1 MPRRARSV
9 GPRWTRKR
17 LVDTL
22 AACYGRSPRGG
33 VACRR
38 GRRGLR
44 GDAADGAAVDARH
57 QSAERAHPRTPLGTA
72 DVRRRTGRGP
82 PTPASRLRVRGDRA
96 DRAAQG
102 RGILPAWRDRGW
114 LEPHVVAVI
123 AVRARP
129 WRQVV
134 VTNGTARSLE
144 DLRRRGDILDI
155 TTVATR
161 FHAVVLA
168 SEVMALVRPWRIHP
182 SKARLAQGRSQVF
195 AHDAPSVDLSVL
207 AVSHDLDES
216 GPGRR
221 QKRASRM
228 ATRMQAAV
236 TGGHGLGASAL
247 GRVALSD
254 NRGRTEKGR
263 SRWTIRHRVG

>member
-1 MPRRARSV
+1 MPGRTRSV

-33 VACRR
+33 VAVAEVAEDFEVSTRTVQRWMHGTNRQNAHIPERR
-38 GRRGLR
+38 LARLMF
-44 GDAADGAAVDARH
+44 GDEQV
-57 QSAERAHPRTPLGTA
+57 E
-72 DVRRRTGRGP
+72 VRR
-82 PTPASRLRVRGDRA
+82 LQQ
-96 DRAAQG
+96 AAYACEALAQIALPKG

-144 DLRRRGDILDI
+144 DLRRRGDILEI

-161 FHAVVLA
+161 FHAVALA
-168 SEVMALVRPWRIHP
+168 SEVMTIVRPWRIHP
-182 SKARLAQGRSQVF
+182 SKALLAQGRSQVF
-195 AHDAPSVDLSVL
+195 TQDAPPVDLSVL
-207 AVSHDLDES
+207 AVSHDL
-216 GPGRR
+216 R
-221 QKRASRM
+221 
-228 ATRMQAAV
+228 
-236 TGGHGLGASAL
+236 
-247 GRVALSD
+247 
-254 NRGRTEKGR
+254 
-263 SRWTIRHRVG
+263 